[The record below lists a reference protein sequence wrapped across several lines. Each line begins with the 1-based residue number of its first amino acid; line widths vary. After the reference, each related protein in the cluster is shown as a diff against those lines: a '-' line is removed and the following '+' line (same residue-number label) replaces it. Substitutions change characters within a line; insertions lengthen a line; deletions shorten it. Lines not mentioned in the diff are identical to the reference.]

1 MFLDSS
7 GAAMQHSE
15 KKLSGALL
23 GDRVML
29 AAIALSAGAA
39 VVLGLQFVDSALA
52 LTVSLGLSVAAA
64 LSYALARG
72 TLVSRLV
79 LSFVQVSLV
88 ALHIQL
94 ARGMLEL
101 HFGVF
106 VTLALLLVYLDWR
119 PIVWAAAL
127 FAVHHVVFD
136 RLQAAG
142 IGVYCI
148 TSPDFG
154 LVMLH
159 ALYVVIQTV
168 LEVILVVNMGR
179 TTRESAELRRL
190 SDALAYG
197 DQIMLDVSH
206 IAVSTP
212 GGLALSRA
220 LGRMH
225 QTVATVQEAAMG
237 MAVACE
243 EIANGAQDLSVR
255 TEDAAGSL
263 QATSASMEQLT
274 GTVGQTAAASAQANT
289 LALSAAGVAQRGG
302 DVVGQVVD
310 TMREINEG
318 SARIADITSLI
329 DSIAFQ
335 TNILALNAAVEA
347 ARAGDQGRG
356 FAVVATEVRG
366 LAQRSAQAAREISSL
381 IGASVKKASAGG
393 KLADDA
399 GRTMADLVGSVQRV
413 SAMMG
418 EIHTAAK
425 DQSAGIAQINQSVGQ
440 LDQMTQQNAA
450 LVEQSAAAAATL
462 KEQADRLAD
471 AVSVFAL
478 QSTSARRASPHSPI
492 RTVFL

>member
-1 MFLDSS
+1 M
-7 GAAMQHSE
+7 A
-15 KKLSGALL
+15 KLSDASFPVAATSAGTSAGALL
-23 GDRVML
+23 GDRVMM
-29 AAIALSAGAA
+29 AAISLSAAAA
-39 VVLGLQFVDSALA
+39 VVLGVQFVDSTLA
-52 LTVSLGLSVAAA
+52 LMASLVLSGIAVMA
-64 LSYALARG
+64 YVLATG

-94 ARGMLEL
+94 ARGMLEF

-127 FAVHHVVFD
+127 FAIHHVMFD

-142 IGVYCI
+142 LGVYCI
-148 TSPDFG
+148 TAPDFG
-154 LVMLH
+154 RVMLH
-159 ALYVVIQTV
+159 ALYVVIQTA
-168 LEVILVVNMGR
+168 LEVILAVSMGR
-179 TTRESAELRRL
+179 TARESAELQRL
-190 SDALAYG
+190 SSALVHG
-197 DQIMLDVSH
+197 DQIMLNVTH
-206 IAVSTP
+206 VPVHTQGGIA
-212 GGLALSRA
+212 LQNALT
-220 LGRMH
+220 RMH
-225 QTVATVQEAAMG
+225 ETVTTVQQSAMG

-274 GTVGQTAAASAQANT
+274 GTVGQTATASERANT
-289 LALSAAGVAQRGG
+289 LAVSAASVAQRGG
-302 DVVGQVVD
+302 EVVGQVVN

-318 SARIADITSLI
+318 SARIADITGVI

-347 ARAGDQGRG
+347 ARAGEQGRG

-381 IGASVKKASAGG
+381 IGASVQKASAGG
-393 KLADDA
+393 KLADEA
-399 GRTMADLVGSVQRV
+399 GRTMAEIVSSVQEV

-418 EIHTAAK
+418 DIHTAAR
-425 DQSAGIAQINQSVGQ
+425 DQSAGIGQINRSVGQ

-450 LVEQSAAAAATL
+450 LVEESAAAAATL
-462 KEQADRLAD
+462 KDQADRLAQ
-471 AVSVFAL
+471 AVSVFVLHAP
-478 QSTSARRASPHSPI
+478 R
-492 RTVFL
+492 